1 MTLSSRQAIPLA
13 TFALVLCPLLIYYI
27 TTLLF
32 YRRASSKLRGKV
44 PPTVP
49 YYVPGIFHA
58 FSLAKT
64 GPPRYLA
71 QVMYAN
77 EFSRSV
83 VVLTVNRKDYGD
95 SAPFFVNAGPQALLV
110 VRMPSQVGKVLTAC
124 TATTTTQSQY
134 EAFDKLFGSPKAAL
148 DMYSGANISE
158 LEDAALQEAHIVL
171 TQKHLTGAS
180 LSTSLETYVSIL
192 SENLDNKMFQ
202 TGSWTQIDDSWSFFQ
217 QIITRCT
224 LEFLFGSDLFKQYPG
239 IVRDYWEFTDAV
251 EGFIPGLPRYWVP
264 SAAVPVRER
273 LLRGI
278 EKWLK
283 ADHSGTEFARV
294 AEEDLIWDELKGLK
308 FVQERD
314 NVLARLEGMDF
325 SARAAEML
333 SIIHE

>member
-1 MTLSSRQAIPLA
+1 MSLLSRQAIPLA
-13 TFALVLCPLLIYYI
+13 IFALVICPLLIYYI

-49 YYVPGIFHA
+49 YYVPVIFHA

-64 GPPRYLA
+64 GPQKYFA
-71 QVMYAN
+71 QVMYVN
-77 EFSRSV
+77 DCSRNV
-83 VVLTVNRKDYGD
+83 VVLTINSKDYGD

-110 VRMPSQVGKVLTAC
+110 VRKPSQVEKILTVSA
-124 TATTTTQSQY
+124 ATTTTQSQY

-148 DMYSGANISE
+148 EMYSGGDVSE
-158 LEDAALQEAHIVL
+158 LEAAALKEAHVVL
-171 TQKHLTGAS
+171 TQKHLTSTS

-202 TGSWTQIDDSWSFFQ
+202 PGSWTQIDDSWSFFQ

-224 LEFLFGSDLFKQYPG
+224 LGFLFGSDLFKQYPG
-239 IVRDYWEFTDAV
+239 IVRDYWEFADAV

-264 SAAVPVRER
+264 SATVPVRER

-278 EKWLK
+278 EKWLR
-283 ADHSGTEFARV
+283 ANHSGTEFTRV
-294 AEEDLIWDELKGLK
+294 AEEDPIWDELKGLK

-314 NVLARLEGMDF
+314 NVLARLERIDVN
-325 SARAAEML
+325 ARAAEML